1 MRDGDEKMRQEKMAD
16 IKKAERERERE
27 RTRDSGWQ
35 AMFHAKYR

>member
-16 IKKAERERERE
+16 IKKAERERER
-27 RTRDSGWQ
+27 TRDSGWQ